1 MEWSHVFAPGA
12 SILLVET
19 PTPET
24 EGVQGFPEIVQA
36 ENYVIDHH
44 LGDVISQSFSATEET
59 FPDASA
65 LRGLRS
71 AFINAW
77 RHDVTVLASSG
88 DQGATS
94 PRLDGCCYPF
104 RVVGW
109 PSSDPLVTSVG
120 GTQLHLDAAGNRT
133 APDNVWNDGG
143 AAAGGGPSHV
153 FERPSFQD
161 GVASVVG
168 DARGTPDLS
177 MSAALDGAVDV
188 FSSFCDSGDVD
199 PSTGKPVRCPAWHL
213 AAGTSESSPE
223 LAGIVAIAD
232 QAAGRRIGWL
242 NPDLYR
248 LAEHPRHS
256 GIVDV
261 EQGSNTFGFFCSG
274 SCGTPTETAT
284 VVPGFQA
291 TKGYDMASGLGTI
304 DAARF
309 VKAIAGLG
317 AG

>member
-1 MEWSHVFAPGA
+1 
-12 SILLVET
+12 
-19 PTPET
+19 
-24 EGVQGFPEIVQA
+24 
-36 ENYVIDHH
+36 
-44 LGDVISQSFSATEET
+44 
-59 FPDASA
+59 
-65 LRGLRS
+65 
-71 AFINAW
+71 
-77 RHDVTVLASSG
+77 VLASSG

-94 PRLDGCCYPF
+94 PLLDGCCYPF

-120 GTQLHLDAAGNRT
+120 GTQLHLNAAGNRT

-143 AAAGGGPSHV
+143 GAAGGGPSHV

-213 AAGTSESSPE
+213 AAGTSEASPE

-232 QAAGRRIGWL
+232 QAAGHSLGWL
-242 NPDLYR
+242 NPALYR
-248 LAEHPRHS
+248 LAEHEHHR

-261 EQGSNTFGFFCSG
+261 EAGSNSYLFCSAA
-274 SCGTPTETAT
+274 CGTPGQTTTA
-284 VVPGFQA
+284 VPGFQA
-291 TKGYDMASGLGTI
+291 TEGYDMASGLGTI

-309 VKAIAGLG
+309 VEAIAELD